1 MTARLLWAVAA
12 AVAASVPLV
21 TANTYYLYLGMTVG
35 IMVVITSG
43 FNVLAGLSGQ
53 VSLGHA
59 GLYAIGAYAAA
70 ILATRWHLALA
81 AALPLSIALTAAI
94 GALLA
99 LAALRVS
106 GPYLAMVTIAF
117 GIIVEHALI
126 EWVGLT
132 GGPGGIFNIPKP
144 TLAGVALPLPRYY
157 FVVAA
162 AAALALWMTHNL
174 MSSAWGRA
182 FIAVKGSEI
191 AAESLGLGTYGLRT
205 AAFTISAAFAG
216 AGGCLFS
223 FLNGYV
229 SPDSFTLQ
237 TSILFLLIV
246 LFGGLGI
253 LAGPLVGALVL
264 VLLPELLREFLDYRL
279 IFYGGLLLGSI
290 YFLPRGAV
298 GAVQDLWRHP
308 PRAAAAPSAGVP
320 SAWAPAVAPAGFASR
335 PAPGP
340 GRPLLVVEDLWV
352 AFGGI
357 QAVADVDL
365 TVAAGTVHSLIGPN
379 GAGKTT
385 LVNLVTGFSRPDRGR
400 ITFDGV
406 SIIGLAPAVIARRG
420 LARTFQ
426 TPQLFEELTVLENV
440 MVGVAGHRLGSFAAA
455 LTGRG
460 RAEAAALHREAT
472 ALLQTA
478 GLGDWADVPAGALPF
493 GLRRRLEIGR
503 ALGAGATMLLLDE
516 PAAGLVPTEIAELD
530 ALLGRLREAGLTI
543 LLIEHHIELVM
554 AVSDRVTVLDEGR
567 VIAEGRPEVVQR
579 DPAVVEA
586 YLGSA

>member
-12 AVAASVPLV
+12 AVAASVPLL

-81 AALPLSIALTAAI
+81 AALPLSVALTAAI
-94 GALLA
+94 GAVLA

-144 TLAGVALPLPRYY
+144 TLAGVPLPLGRYY

-162 AAALALWMTHNL
+162 AAGLALWMTHNL

-182 FIAVKGSEI
+182 LIAVKGSDI

-298 GAVQDLWRHP
+298 GAVQDLWRRQ
-308 PRAAAAPSAGVP
+308 PRAVPAPPAGSA
-320 SAWAPAVAPAGFASR
+320 SAWAPADAAAGFAAR
-335 PAPGP
+335 PAPAP
-340 GRPLLVVEDLWV
+340 GRPLLVVEDLSV

-365 TVAAGTVHSLIGPN
+365 TVAAGTIHSLIGPN

-385 LVNLVTGFSRPDRGR
+385 LVNLVTGFYRPDRGH

-406 SIIGLAPAVIARRG
+406 PITGLTPAAIARRG

-455 LTGRG
+455 LTGTG
-460 RAEAAALHREAT
+460 HAEAALRQQAT

-567 VIAEGRPEVVQR
+567 VIAEGRPEAVQR